1 VVNYIVRR
9 LAWTPFLLLMVTF
22 VTFALGRFGPGDPVE
37 LLQGQYSNPEVVQR
51 IREQRGLDDNVF
63 IQYGRYIKDLSRGD
77 FGDSFKYRGRTVG
90 ELLKKRMWVSSQ
102 LAFAALIISVGLGIP
117 AGVFAALRQ
126 GTWWDTVV
134 VAFTL
139 LGQSVPVFLTAPG
152 LLIIFALKLD
162 ILPTHGW
169 GGLFDTHIILPAA
182 VMGIPGVAIITRLTR
197 SSTLD
202 VASQD
207 YIRTARAKGLAESTV
222 RRRHILRNAMIPVI
236 TTLGFSLAGLA
247 SGAVIVEGFFGIPG
261 VGLLAIES
269 LFSRDYPVIMAL
281 TVIGTTMFVLANL
294 LVDLAYPF
302 LDPRIRMGGD
312 YVSG

>member
-1 VVNYIVRR
+1 MVNYIVRR

>member
-22 VTFALGRFGPGDPVE
+22 VTFALGRFGPGDPVV

-63 IQYGRYIKDLSRGD
+63 VQYGRYIRDLSRGD

-90 ELLKKRMWVSSQ
+90 ELLQKRMWVSSQ

-126 GTWWDTVV
+126 GTWWDTAV

-139 LGQSVPVFLTAPG
+139 VGQSVPVFLTAPG

-169 GGLFDTHIILPAA
+169 GGLFDTHVILPAA

-202 VASQD
+202 IASLD

-281 TVIGTTMFVLANL
+281 TVIGTTMFVMANL

-302 LDPRIRMGGD
+302 LDPRIRLGGG
-312 YVSG
+312 YVAG

>member
-1 VVNYIVRR
+1 MGTYIARR

-37 LLQGQYSNPEVVQR
+37 ILQGQYSNPEVVQR
-51 IREQRGLDDNVF
+51 IREQKGLDDNIF
-63 IQYGRYIKDLSRGD
+63 SQYGRYIRDLSRGD

-126 GTWWDTVV
+126 GTWWDTTV

-139 LGQSVPVFLTAPG
+139 FGQSVPVFLTAPG

-169 GGLFDTHIILPAA
+169 GGFFDTRIILPAA

-202 VASQD
+202 VSTQD
-207 YIRTARAKGLAESTV
+207 YIRTARAKGLPESTV
-222 RRRHILRNAMIPVI
+222 RRRHILRNALIPVV

-281 TVIGTTMFVLANL
+281 TVIGTSMFVMANL
-294 LVDLAYPF
+294 LIDLTYPF
-302 LDPRIRMGGD
+302 LDPRIRLGGD
-312 YVSG
+312 YVAG

>member
-1 VVNYIVRR
+1 
-9 LAWTPFLLLMVTF
+9 MVTF

-37 LLQGQYSNPEVVQR
+37 ILQGQYSNPEVVQR
-51 IREQRGLDDNVF
+51 IREQKGLDDNIF
-63 IQYGRYIKDLSRGD
+63 SQYGRYIRDLSRGD

-126 GTWWDTVV
+126 GTWWDTTV

-139 LGQSVPVFLTAPG
+139 FGQSVPVFLTAPG

-169 GGLFDTHIILPAA
+169 GGFFDTRIILPAA

-202 VASQD
+202 VSTQD
-207 YIRTARAKGLAESTV
+207 YIRTARAKGLPESTV
-222 RRRHILRNAMIPVI
+222 RRRHILRNALIPVV

-281 TVIGTTMFVLANL
+281 TVIGTSMFVMANL
-294 LVDLAYPF
+294 LIDLTYPF
-302 LDPRIRMGGD
+302 LDPRIRLGGD
-312 YVSG
+312 YVAG

>member
-1 VVNYIVRR
+1 MGTYIARR

-22 VTFALGRFGPGDPVE
+22 VTFALGRFGPGDPIE
-37 LLQGQYSNPEVVQR
+37 ILQGQYSNPDVVQR
-51 IREQRGLDDNVF
+51 IREKKGLDDNIF
-63 IQYGRYIKDLSRGD
+63 LQYGRYVRDLSHGD

-90 ELLKKRMWVSSQ
+90 ELLKKRMWVSSH
-102 LAFAALIISVGLGIP
+102 LAFAALIISIGLGIP

-126 GTWWDTVV
+126 GTWWDTAV
-134 VAFTL
+134 VALTL
-139 LGQSVPVFLTAPG
+139 VGQSMPVFLTAPG

-169 GGLFDTHIILPAA
+169 GGFFDTRIILPAV

-197 SSTLD
+197 ASTMD
-202 VASQD
+202 VATQD

-222 RRRHILRNAMIPVI
+222 RYRHILRNALIPVI

-281 TVIGTTMFVLANL
+281 TVILTTMFVLANL
-294 LVDLAYPF
+294 LVDLAYPL
-302 LDPRIRMGGD
+302 LDPRIRLGGD
-312 YVSG
+312 YVAG

>member
-1 VVNYIVRR
+1 MVNYIVRR

-22 VTFALGRFGPGDPVE
+22 VTFALGRFGPGDPVV

-63 IQYGRYIKDLSRGD
+63 VQYGRYIRDLSRGD

-90 ELLKKRMWVSSQ
+90 ELLQKRMWVSSQ

-126 GTWWDTVV
+126 GTWWDTAV

-139 LGQSVPVFLTAPG
+139 VGQSVPVFLTAPG

-169 GGLFDTHIILPAA
+169 GGLFDTHVILPAA

-202 VASQD
+202 IASLD

-281 TVIGTTMFVLANL
+281 TVIGTTMFVMANL

-302 LDPRIRMGGD
+302 LDPRIRLGGG
-312 YVSG
+312 YVAG